1 MQPNQTMTSLCL
13 DKIQQLILS
22 GELLPGDKI
31 KGEYLKNLLG
41 VGLSPIRE
49 ALSRLANTPLVE
61 FVDNIGFTV
70 ACLSKEKIVDTY
82 TTYAKIEML
91 SLADAIEFG
100 DDLWESK
107 IIASLYRLSKV
118 EKDQKSIRYRD
129 WVKLNNEFH
138 ESLIEGCKLEYLKKI
153 RNECVLIRDWY
164 FTLAFPDLDE
174 RLIEVSHS
182 EHQRLAELAIA
193 REKNLASELIYSH
206 TLHSLEILI
215 ARISSRNLFN

>member
-13 DKIQQLILS
+13 NKIQQLILS

-70 ACLSKEKIVDTY
+70 ACLSREKIVDTY

-91 SLADAIEFG
+91 SLADAIESG
-100 DDLWESK
+100 NDLWESR
-107 IIASLYRLSKV
+107 IIASLYRLSKI
-118 EKDQKSIRYRD
+118 EKDEQSIRYKD
-129 WVKLNNEFH
+129 WVELNNEFH
-138 ESLIEGCKLEYLKKI
+138 ESLISGCKLEYLKKI
-153 RNECVLIRDWY
+153 REECILIRDWY
-164 FTLAFPDLDE
+164 FALAFPDLDE
-174 RLIEVSHS
+174 RLIEVSHD
-182 EHQRLAELAIA
+182 EHQRLAELTIA
-193 REKNLASELIYSH
+193 REKNLACELAYNH
-206 TLHSLEILI
+206 VLHSLETLI
-215 ARISSRNLFN
+215 TRISRRKLF